1 VIQTLTNDVD
11 GTANGGAEKLKK
23 AFHPDVNL
31 YTISYYSLRD
41 PEKTYKECQRSRKI
55 EQHWQDNSY

>member
-23 AFHPDVNL
+23 AFHPDFNL

-41 PEKTYKECQRSRKI
+41 RSGKNI
-55 EQHWQDNSY
+55 